1 MGLWPGLLRQNRD
14 ALRIQEFSP
23 EVIRIEFP
31 YPAIPRAIRSSST
44 NSEPLWMVCPALQRR
59 SRRLL
64 SAREGSPIPA
74 GHRGISMH
82 RAPSLPALGISDM
95 AAAWFLDSRK
105 APPRPFST
113 EDVSS
118 SIPHVHLL
126 SQSSDG
132 VHGWPGMHYV
142 DGLRHQV
149 RVYIY
154 QRRGRLTL
162 LVRQSDARLRCAPG
176 DNLVQTIAVC

>member
-1 MGLWPGLLRQNRD
+1 MTLSHITKLL
-14 ALRIQEFSP
+14 SP
-23 EVIRIEFP
+23 P
-31 YPAIPRAIRSSST
+31 LATYSST
-44 NSEPLWMVCPALQRR
+44 RRPFPATAAIATLATLIPFFAA
-59 SRRLL
+59 LL
-64 SAREGSPIPA
+64 THDIYSNDS
-74 GHRGISMH
+74 SF
-82 RAPSLPALGISDM
+82 SL

-105 APPRPFST
+105 APPRPFSM